1 MEKIIAID
9 VGLKRIGIAFTPN
22 LSVVVPLP
30 AIIRKNRNQAAREVE
45 NLLKEYKAEILVVGL
60 PMTNEEMQIRIKHF
74 ISLINFKGKI
84 EFVDE
89 SYTSA
94 VVEEEMKGKIKY
106 KRDGRVDS
114 LVAKLLLEKFLTSYK
129 TSPSRKL
136 CKSRN
141 SCKIN

>member
-1 MEKIIAID
+1 MERIIAID
-9 VGLKRIGIAFTPN
+9 VGLKRIGLAYTPN

-30 AIIRKNRNQAAREVE
+30 AIQRKNRNQAAREVE
-45 NLLKEYKAEILVVGL
+45 KILKEYKADTLVVGL

-74 ISLINFKGKI
+74 VSLLNFNGKI

-114 LVAKLLLEKFLTSYK
+114 LVAKMLLEKFLASHK
-129 TSPSRKL
+129 
-136 CKSRN
+136 KS
-141 SCKIN
+141 

>member
-1 MEKIIAID
+1 MERIIAID
-9 VGLKRIGIAFTPN
+9 VGLKRIGVAYTPN
-22 LSVVVPLP
+22 KSVVIPLP

-45 NLLKEYKAEILVVGL
+45 KILKDYKADTLVVGL

-74 ISLINFKGKI
+74 VSLLNFDGKI

-94 VVEEEMKGKIKY
+94 IVEEEIKGKIRY

-114 LVAKLLLEKFLTSYK
+114 LVAKMLLEKFLASHK
-129 TSPSRKL
+129 KD
-136 CKSRN
+136 
-141 SCKIN
+141 

>member
-1 MEKIIAID
+1 MEKFIAID
-9 VGLKRIGIAFTPN
+9 VGLKRIGVAYTPN
-22 LSVVVPLP
+22 ASVVVPLS

-45 NLLKEYKAEILVVGL
+45 KILNEYKANTLVVGL
-60 PMTNEEMQIRIKHF
+60 PKTNEEMQIRIKHF
-74 ISLINFKGKI
+74 VSLLNFEGKI

-114 LVAKLLLEKFLTSYK
+114 LVAKMLLERFLKTYK
-129 TSPSRKL
+129 
-136 CKSRN
+136 N
-141 SCKIN
+141 D

>member
-1 MEKIIAID
+1 MERIVAID
-9 VGLKRIGIAFTPN
+9 VGLKRIGVAFTPN

-45 NLLKEYKAEILVVGL
+45 NLLNEYKADILVVGL
-60 PMTNEEMQIRIKHF
+60 PLTNEEMQRRIKHF
-74 ISLINFKGKI
+74 VSLLNFNGKI

-114 LVAKLLLEKFLTSYK
+114 LVAKMLLERFLENYK
-129 TSPSRKL
+129 K
-136 CKSRN
+136 KQ
-141 SCKIN
+141 

>member
-9 VGLKRIGIAFTPN
+9 VGLKRIGVAFTPN

-30 AIIRKNRNQAAREVE
+30 AIIRKNRNQASREVDE
-45 NLLKEYKAEILVVGL
+45 LLKEYEADILVVGL
-60 PMTNEEMQIRIKHF
+60 PMTNEEMQRRIKHF
-74 ISLINFKGKI
+74 VSLLNFNVQI

-114 LVAKLLLEKFLTSYK
+114 LVAKMLLERFL
-129 TSPSRKL
+129 
-136 CKSRN
+136 KS
-141 SCKIN
+141 

>member
-9 VGLKRIGIAFTPN
+9 VGLKRIGVAYTPN
-22 LSVVVPLP
+22 KSVVVPLP

-45 NLLKEYKAEILVVGL
+45 NLLKEYKANILVVGL

-74 ISLINFKGKI
+74 VNLLNFDGKI

-114 LVAKLLLEKFLTSYK
+114 LVAKMLLERYL
-129 TSPSRKL
+129 
-136 CKSRN
+136 N
-141 SCKIN
+141 SL

>member
-9 VGLKRIGIAFTPN
+9 VGLKRIGIAYTPN
-22 LSVVVPLP
+22 LSVVVPLN
-30 AIIRKNRNQAAREVE
+30 AIIRKNRNQAAREVDE
-45 NLLKEYKAEILVVGL
+45 ILKKYKADILVVGL
-60 PMTNEEMQIRIKHF
+60 PLTNEEMQTRIKHF
-74 ISLINFKGKI
+74 VSLLNFNGKI

-114 LVAKLLLEKFLTSYK
+114 LVAKMLLERFLE
-129 TSPSRKL
+129 
-136 CKSRN
+136 N
-141 SCKIN
+141 HKIH

>member
-1 MEKIIAID
+1 MERIIAID
-9 VGLKRIGIAFTPN
+9 VGLKRIGLAYTPN

-30 AIIRKNRNQAAREVE
+30 AIQRKNRNQAAREVE
-45 NLLKEYKAEILVVGL
+45 KILKEYKADTLVVGL

-74 ISLINFKGKI
+74 VSLLNFNGKI

-114 LVAKLLLEKFLTSYK
+114 LVAKMLLERFLASHK
-129 TSPSRKL
+129 
-136 CKSRN
+136 KS
-141 SCKIN
+141 